1 MGDGISAGRTVALAK
16 ESVNKASDLGDDCAG
31 AWWCKRDFQGRA
43 ERRNDWAIS
52 SLSLLGSDE

>member
-1 MGDGISAGRTVALAK
+1 VDGISAGKTVALAK
-16 ESVNKASDLGDDCAG
+16 ESVNKASDLGAG